1 MALQLGVEKFCN
13 NLAKYVGRKRLGL
26 ITNPSG
32 VDQRLRTTSDLLQA
46 AGQLVALFAPEH
58 GVGAH
63 IQAGEPVAFHRDAQT
78 GLPVYSLYGSTKK
91 PTPEMLDGVDVLIFD
106 LQDVGCRFY
115 TYVQTLLYALEAAA
129 ELAREIIVLD
139 RPNPL
144 GGVFVEGGLLEA
156 QFRSFVGSPIPIR
169 YGLTIGELARYFNS
183 ALGIGAR
190 LAVVPLEGWDPER
203 FGDELFL
210 PWVPPS
216 PNIPKVDTAVVYPG
230 TCLLEGTNL
239 SEGRGT
245 ALPFEVVGAPFL
257 DGRRLAVRLNEL
269 ELPGV
274 AFRPTSFVPA
284 ASKYAGELCQGVQI
298 HVTDRRAFRPVR
310 TGRLLVEAAAQLHP
324 EFTFLKP
331 AGDGPCFFDL
341 LAGTDQVRLAVEEGR
356 PLTELLAQ
364 WDAEAGEF
372 RRRCQPFYLYERS
385 MPR

>member
-245 ALPFEVVGAPFL
+245 ALPL
-257 DGRRLAVRLNEL
+257 SLY
-269 ELPGV
+269 
-274 AFRPTSFVPA
+274 TSYA
-284 ASKYAGELCQGVQI
+284 ADE
-298 HVTDRRAFRPVR
+298 
-310 TGRLLVEAAAQLHP
+310 
-324 EFTFLKP
+324 
-331 AGDGPCFFDL
+331 
-341 LAGTDQVRLAVEEGR
+341 
-356 PLTELLAQ
+356 
-364 WDAEAGEF
+364 
-372 RRRCQPFYLYERS
+372 
-385 MPR
+385 